1 MADAITTVATTLE
14 GQLLEVANAMAS
26 AEKLITEP
34 PIPNR
39 IAITPGYETNE
50 IAINCTLPASYTAD
64 GAGFKVEA
72 GTYLP

>member
-1 MADAITTVATTLE
+1 MAAAITTVSTTLE
-14 GQLLEVANAMAS
+14 GQMLEVANALAS

-50 IAINCTLPASYTAD
+50 IAINCTLPATYTAE
-64 GAGFKVEA
+64 GSGFLVEA
-72 GTYLP
+72 EEYID